1 MEKKSTLWKLNFSQ
15 GKSTINNIE
24 YVRENNIV
32 GMESAGESVTI
43 LHSPVW
49 GGNI

>member
-1 MEKKSTLWKLNFSQ
+1 MKKKSPLWKLNFSQ
-15 GKSTINNIE
+15 GKPTINNIE
-24 YVRENNIV
+24 YVRENNI
-32 GMESAGESVTI
+32 GDMESAGEGVTI